1 MPEDGIIGFK
11 YFETESRDGSIVN
24 IANDAAV
31 LHASRR
37 LFDTHGSDT
46 AGAARHGHLETA
58 QHAVQAAAFRKAGLE
73 DVDRPDDVDNNDFDD
88 GSDFFL

>member
-1 MPEDGIIGFK
+1 MPEDGLIGFK
-11 YFETESRDGSIVN
+11 YFETESRDGNIVN

-46 AGAARHGHLETA
+46 ASAARHGHLETA
-58 QHAVQAAAFRKAGLE
+58 QHAVQAAAFRKAGL
-73 DVDRPDDVDNNDFDD
+73 DVDRSDDVDNNDFDD